1 MAACKPLMESNFAS
15 FNSKRN
21 GLSLLL
27 FLNNSSPKE
36 FSRGREKKK
45 KKKFT
50 ELCSMS
56 LMLLPIK

>member
-15 FNSKRN
+15 FNSKSN

-36 FSRGREKKK
+36 FCGGRKK